1 MRYDRS
7 KEPANAMG
15 RDASR
20 KARRPGERA
29 RSATSS
35 GDGVID
41 NKAELQVVQKMLDR
55 IVQSMHHIVAL
66 QTSSVAD
73 TVAQMRVL
81 AMRGGASIY
90 AWDPDGGIA
99 SLRESGMHVPGS
111 KRMSDALRYVLQSM
125 HFGIYMFVDYES
137 HLKPADVLLLRR
149 ISRTP
154 TSNERKLVFVSTRS
168 ELPEELDGMYDRL
181 AVESELH
188 RQLRLRDGRW
198 VT

>member
-1 MRYDRS
+1 M
-7 KEPANAMG
+7 
-15 RDASR
+15 
-20 KARRPGERA
+20 
-29 RSATSS
+29 
-35 GDGVID
+35 ID
-41 NKAELQVVQKMLDR
+41 NKAELPVIQKLLDR
-55 IVQSMHHIVAL
+55 IVQSAQHIVAL

-81 AMRGGASIY
+81 AMRGGTSIY
-90 AWDPDGGIA
+90 AWDPDGGLA

-125 HFGIYMFVDYES
+125 HFGIYLFVDYES

-154 TSNERKLVFVSTRS
+154 TSNERKLVFVSGRS